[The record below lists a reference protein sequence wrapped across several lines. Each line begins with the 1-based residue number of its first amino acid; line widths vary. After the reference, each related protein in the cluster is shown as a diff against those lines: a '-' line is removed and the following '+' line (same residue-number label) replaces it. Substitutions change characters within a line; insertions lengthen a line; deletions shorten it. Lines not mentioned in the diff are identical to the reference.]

1 MRTVI
6 LSIMFVLFIAVPSYA
21 SEGLDL
27 CFQDGIQTVETLR
40 ITNTGEIKYGNG
52 RVTHVADTKINYRT
66 TNIYQRGQILYL
78 TNLTNLDSSVAIAV
92 KNNAWI
98 IFHDNGSLLPRKGDY
113 VATAIFHDSEGMA
126 VGECNTYTPIMA
138 YKGMLKIEGRRGRI
152 EDVDLYTNVGLIYI
166 DEHNDL
172 VVTRDDTA
180 DQLVIHHDMDGFV
193 VSIKKN

>member
-6 LSIMFVLFIAVPSYA
+6 LAIMFVLFIAVPSYA
-21 SEGLDL
+21 GEGLDL
-27 CFQDGIQTVETLR
+27 CFPNGIRTVQKLR
-40 ITNTGEIKYGNG
+40 ISNTGAIKYGNG
-52 RVTHVADTKINYRT
+52 HVTHVADTKINYRT

-78 TNLTNLDSSVAIAV
+78 TNITNLDSSVAIAV

-152 EDVDLYTNVGLIYI
+152 EDVDLYTTVGLIYI
-166 DEHNDL
+166 DEYNNL

-180 DQLVIHHDMDGFV
+180 DQLIIHHDMDGFV